1 MSVNKYKILLPTND
15 QHIDI
20 PIEIKW
26 DFTGRDESIDEY
38 QEKMVNEI
46 VGPANDFEIDQFSH
60 NGYGGYHELDA
71 ISTSINYQ
79 FNFFDGNPID
89 VTASTISNWVSSYLV
104 EGFTSNEVYYYTNPF
119 TKSFFKLDFYD
130 TTDLKTQKNYFTIIL
145 PVQQGFTELASIS
158 QILPDVNIKIPT
170 FRLDYIG
177 DKEGFFIYWL
187 RKREYIDLTTF
198 YMSAKFFDAR
208 LGVYVK
214 MTNVPQSSI
223 PNVFNFNNDDYFY
236 YQVNLDYTT
245 KTYEVYSTDNLVLR
259 VGTDNLPI
267 KWYEYVNP

>member
-223 PNVFNFNNDDYFY
+223 PNAFNFNNDDYFY

-245 KTYEVYSTDNLVLR
+245 KTYEVNSTDNLDLR

>member
-223 PNVFNFNNDDYFY
+223 PNAFNFNNDDYFY

>member
-1 MSVNKYKILLPTND
+1 MSVSKYRIVKPINN
-15 QHIDI
+15 QQIDI

-38 QEKMVNEI
+38 QKDMVNQI
-46 VGPANDFEIDQFSH
+46 VGPVNDFEIDRFEH
-60 NGYGGYHELDA
+60 NTYSAREKSVEL
-71 ISTSINYQ
+71 SEINYV
-79 FNFFDGNPID
+79 FNFYSGNTSN
-89 VTASTISNWVSSYLV
+89 VSASTISNWISSYIV

-130 TTDLKTQKNYFTIIL
+130 TRDLKTQTNYFTIIL
-145 PVQQGFTELASIS
+145 PVQQGLTEIASIS
-158 QILPDVNIKIPT
+158 QILPNVNIKKPT
-170 FRLDYIG
+170 FKLDYIG

-187 RKREYIDLTTF
+187 RKREYVDLTTF
-198 YMSAKFFDAR
+198 YMSAKFFDAK

-223 PNVFNFNNDDYFY
+223 PNVYTFNNEDYFY
-236 YQVNLDYTT
+236 YQVNLDYNT
-245 KTYEVYSTDNLVLR
+245 KTYEVYSTSNSVQR

-267 KWYEYVNP
+267 SWYEYVNP

>member
-1 MSVNKYKILLPTND
+1 MSVNKIKIIRPTTD
-15 QHIDI
+15 KYVDI
-20 PIEIKW
+20 PIEMKW
-26 DFTGRDESIDEY
+26 DFTGHDDSISEY
-38 QEKMVNEI
+38 QKDIVEEI
-46 VGPANDFEIDQFSH
+46 IGSPNDFEVSRFSH
-60 NGYGGYHELDA
+60 NSDIDGNTD
-71 ISTSINYQ
+71 INYE
-79 FNFFDGNPID
+79 FYFYDNVSPI
-89 VTASTISNWVSSYLV
+89 TATTVNQTNWGISYIN
-104 EGFTSNEVYYYTNPF
+104 EGFTNEEVYYYSKPF

-130 TTDLKTQKNYFTIIL
+130 TTDEKTQQIYFTIIL

>member
-1 MSVNKYKILLPTND
+1 MSVNKYKILRPTTD

-26 DFTGRDESIDEY
+26 DFAGRDESIDEY
-38 QEKMVNEI
+38 QEKMVKEVI
-46 VGPANDFEIDQFSH
+46 GSANDFEIDRFAH
-60 NGYGGYHELDA
+60 NEYDEIGIEK
-71 ISTSINYQ
+71 TSINYE
-79 FNFFDGNPID
+79 FNFYGGVPAN
-89 VTASTISNWVSSYLV
+89 VATSSISDWVCSYLT
-104 EGFTSNEVYYYTNPF
+104 EGFTSNEIYYYYPPF

-145 PVQQGFTELASIS
+145 PVQQGFFEMASIS
-158 QILPDVNIKIPT
+158 QILPNVNIRKPQY
-170 FRLDYIG
+170 RLDYIG

-187 RKREYIDLTTF
+187 RKRNYIDISKF
-198 YMSAKFFDAR
+198 FMSAKFFDAK

-223 PNVFNFNNDDYFY
+223 PNVFTFNGDNYFY

-245 KTYEVYSTDNLVLR
+245 KTYEVYRASNLVQR

-267 KWYEYVNP
+267 KWYEYVNPE

>member
-38 QEKMVNEI
+38 QEQMVNEI

-60 NGYGGYHELDA
+60 NEYDELG
-71 ISTSINYQ
+71 IKKTSINYQ

-89 VTASTISNWVSSYLV
+89 VTTSTISNWVSSYLV

-223 PNVFNFNNDDYFY
+223 PNAFNFNNDDYFY